1 MQIWHLP
8 GLPHIYSL
16 VFTFLQHICSEKMCA
31 NPFSRPVIDPSI
43 SQINE
48 RERERTLLAKRDWNE
63 TIHFVPS
70 SFPRVHDE

>member
-1 MQIWHLP
+1 MWHLP
-8 GLPHIYSL
+8 ALPHIYSS
-16 VFTFLQHICSEKMCA
+16 VFAFLRHICSKNICA
-31 NPFSRPVIDPSI
+31 NPFFRPVIDPSS

-70 SFPRVHDE
+70 SFPRFHDD

>member
-1 MQIWHLP
+1 MTRVIRHANVEFAKTFARRKFVQIH
-8 GLPHIYSL
+8 
-16 VFTFLQHICSEKMCA
+16 FF
-31 NPFSRPVIDPSI
+31 RPVIDRSS

-70 SFPRVHDE
+70 SLSRFHDD